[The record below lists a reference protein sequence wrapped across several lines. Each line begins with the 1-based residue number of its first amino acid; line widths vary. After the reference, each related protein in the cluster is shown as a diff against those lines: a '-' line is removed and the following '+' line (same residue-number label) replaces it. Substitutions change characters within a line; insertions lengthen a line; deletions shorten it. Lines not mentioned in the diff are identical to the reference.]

1 MTVKSP
7 DTDTSEVPDASIA
20 YGSCETPF
28 IMTRSVWLE
37 PIMKEQGKMNLLP
50 PMQLLARQ

>member
-20 YGSCETPF
+20 YGSCETPL

-37 PIMKEQGKMNLLP
+37 PIIREQGKMNLLP